1 VASFEGVQATV
12 AALALVLGGGA
23 IGLLLAVAFGAWR
36 AARPGARALEKHL
49 WAVSEALGDPAFLL
63 DARGRIVAASRAA
76 TARFGDDL
84 WGRGIEEV
92 LGAQA
97 ALLLRGVARGP
108 AAARIDLDGRPA
120 AASAVV
126 ERLASRPARD
136 LVVLRIDPAPRPPPL
151 PAPRA
156 ARVELAPP
164 QPALRA
170 GLATLAAAL
179 LPPVER
185 ASTAAGLLRLSL
197 PTLPARGGAPGPS
210 PSDELRRLEAEL
222 AALERRLR
230 WLQASGR
237 ELAAPV
243 ASVDLAAL
251 VAELAGSAPH
261 GRRLRTQ
268 LTPARALA
276 DAGRLRTALRE
287 ILRSAGE
294 ALPAGGELLVR
305 VAARSGAA
313 VLELVPAAAAVE
325 AAALARTLLVPD
337 GGEVEVEAPP
347 GRAGVCRILL
357 PAS

>member
-1 VASFEGVQATV
+1 VARFEGVQATM

-23 IGLLLAVAFGAWR
+23 IGLLLAMAFAAWR

-49 WAVSEALGDPAFLL
+49 WAVSDALGDPAFVL
-63 DARGRIVAASRAA
+63 DARGRIVAASRGAR
-76 TARFGDDL
+76 ARFGDDL
-84 WGRGIEEV
+84 GGRSVEDV
-92 LGAQA
+92 LGSQA

-108 AAARIDLDGRPA
+108 AAARIDLGGRPA
-120 AASAVV
+120 AANAVV
-126 ERLASRPARD
+126 ERISSRPARD
-136 LVVLRIDPAPRPPPL
+136 LVVLRVDPEPRPPPL

-156 ARVELAPP
+156 PRVELAPR
-164 QPALRA
+164 QPGLRA
-170 GLATLAAAL
+170 GLGAVAAAL

-185 ASTAAGLLRLSL
+185 ASTAAGLLRL
-197 PTLPARGGAPGPS
+197 TLPMLPGRGGATGPS

-237 ELAAPV
+237 EVAVPV
-243 ASVDLAAL
+243 GPVDLAAL

-294 ALPAGGELLVR
+294 AVPAGGELLVR
-305 VAARSGAA
+305 VAARSGAV
-313 VLELVPAAAAVE
+313 VLELVPAAAAAE
-325 AAALARTLLVPD
+325 AVALARTLLVPD
-337 GGEVEVEAPP
+337 GGEVELEAPP

>member
-1 VASFEGVQATV
+1 MQAAV

-23 IGLLLAVAFGAWR
+23 IGLLLAMALGARR
-36 AARPGARALEKHL
+36 AARPGARALEHL
-49 WAVSEALGDPAFLL
+49 WAVPDALGDPAFLL
-63 DARGRIVAASRAA
+63 DDRGRIVAASRAA
-76 TARFGDDL
+76 GARFGADL
-84 WGRGIEEV
+84 RGRGIEEV

-126 ERLASRPARD
+126 ERIAARPVRD
-136 LVVLRIDPAPRPPPL
+136 LVVLRVDPAPRPPPL
-151 PAPRA
+151 PAPGVL
-156 ARVELAPP
+156 RVELAPP
-164 QPALRA
+164 RPGLRA
-170 GLATLAAAL
+170 GLSTLAAAL

-197 PTLPARGGAPGPS
+197 PPEPRRNGAGPS

-222 AALERRLR
+222 AELERRLK

-237 ELAAPV
+237 ELAAP
-243 ASVDLAAL
+243 AGPVDLAAL
-251 VAELAGSAPH
+251 VAELVGSAPH

-268 LTPARALA
+268 LTPARAIA

-287 ILRSAGE
+287 ILRSAAE

-313 VLELVPAAAAVE
+313 VLELVPAAAAAE
-325 AAALARTLLVPD
+325 AVALARTLLVPE
-337 GGEVEVEAPP
+337 GGEVELDAPP

-357 PAS
+357 PAEAGAR